1 MHELDVAGDITA
13 AKEIRVALVPI
24 GNISERKFVQFA
36 NLIKTFSV
44 IELGLAPTPRD
55 KGLPPPNIFIRFIL
69 YFYAIF
75 KVT

>member
-44 IELGLAPTPRD
+44 IELGLTPTPPT
-55 KGLPPPNIFIRFIL
+55 KGTHHPPFI
-69 YFYAIF
+69 
-75 KVT
+75 

>member
-44 IELGLAPTPRD
+44 IELGLTPTPPT
-55 KGLPPPNIFIRFIL
+55 KGTHPSL
-69 YFYAIF
+69 YI
-75 KVT
+75 

>member
-1 MHELDVAGDITA
+1 
-13 AKEIRVALVPI
+13 VPI

-55 KGLPPPNIFIRFIL
+55 KGLPPQ
-69 YFYAIF
+69 YFYSFYFIF
-75 KVT
+75 LCNF